1 MIFSFL
7 KVQKTASSKF
17 KVIGISFSIVVS
29 VLHLYANSL
38 FSIRE
43 LRIFPVGILGIFS
56 YMTLIEPNYL
66 KYKNNIFYTKDD
78 EIGRVEPKNAIN
90 NEQYYNSKM

>member
-43 LRIFPVGILGIFS
+43 LRIFPVGIIGIFS
-56 YMTLIEPNYL
+56 YMPLI
-66 KYKNNIFYTKDD
+66 
-78 EIGRVEPKNAIN
+78 
-90 NEQYYNSKM
+90 